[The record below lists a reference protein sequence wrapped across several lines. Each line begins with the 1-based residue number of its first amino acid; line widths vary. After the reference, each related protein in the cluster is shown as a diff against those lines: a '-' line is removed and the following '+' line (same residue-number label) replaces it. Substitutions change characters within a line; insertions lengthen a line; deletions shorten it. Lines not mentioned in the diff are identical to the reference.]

1 MGRLRHQTNKKQ
13 NYKYIKEQQLTMKK
27 ITFAILI
34 LIIITTS
41 LLFGCTEQVKEKPVL
56 WIYKTSEN
64 YQEQV
69 SFILTETEE
78 VGLYPALPNPT
89 EIKNSNNFYYSTG
102 PKLKLNYLVVTNI
115 ELSKLQT
122 WKQSHSS
129 IELKDNI
136 IEMHPFEEAYFCD
149 LNIGLTPDWEK
160 EVPQITQSLSVGE
173 IPKECEK
180 VTFTPRAEE
189 QE

>member
-1 MGRLRHQTNKKQ
+1 MR
-13 NYKYIKEQQLTMKK
+13 K
-27 ITFAILI
+27 IFPIILI
-34 LIIITTS
+34 LALITIS
-41 LLFGCTEQVKEKPVL
+41 LLFGCTGGISSRPML
-56 WIYKTSEN
+56 WVYKTSEN
-64 YQEQV
+64 YHEQV

-78 VGLYPALPNPT
+78 VGLYPALPHPT

-102 PKLKLNYLVVTNI
+102 PKLTLNHLVITNI
-115 ELSKLQT
+115 ELEELQT
-122 WKQSHSS
+122 WKQTHSS

-136 IEMHPFEEAYFCD
+136 IEMHPFKEAYFCD
-149 LNIGLTPDWEK
+149 LNIGFTPNWEN

-180 VTFTPRAEE
+180 VTFTPRTGE